1 MRKGYF
7 FAEPF
12 VFRRVLPAGLPAG
25 EPFAMVSFLGV
36 LEDVPFRPEGFTAD
50 LLFGNVVLL
59 AKFFFTALDGEVIW
73 ADFGCLAGAALG

>member
-1 MRKGYF
+1 
-7 FAEPF
+7 
-12 VFRRVLPAGLPAG
+12 
-25 EPFAMVSFLGV
+25 MVSFLGV